1 MRSTKTYSIDHH
13 SWLKTALRVLK
24 IALWA
29 SVGLFVLTI
38 LWSAIFGYGLL
49 ITDILIP

>member
-1 MRSTKTYSIDHH
+1 MRSTKPYSVEHNFL
-13 SWLKTALRVLK
+13 LKTALRVLK

-49 ITDILIP
+49 ITDILVP